1 MEVTAMLSVV
11 PAVIEALDDVSELRL
26 QLQEQFELSGADDLL
41 EQLRP
46 VEGGEGGEAAVDGDV
61 VG

>member
-1 MEVTAMLSVV
+1 MLSVV